1 MNLLQTTQTA
11 IGVNDLS
18 AAKSANNS
26 ISANFSAGQLSVTG
40 TTGGD
45 SITISRNAAG
55 TIQINGG
62 AVKVQGGVP
71 TVANTTSIT
80 AYGREGA
87 DTILLDE
94 SNGALPAATLF
105 GGAGNDT
112 LGGGSGAD
120 KLYGQADNDTLM
132 GRAGNDLLFG
142 GSGDDVLVGG
152 DGNDMLYGEDGN
164 DRLVWN
170 PGDDSDL
177 FEGGAGSD
185 TAEVHGGNGTEVFT
199 LTANGTR
206 VRFDRIDPAPFALD
220 IGSTEQMVLNMNG
233 GDDQFSATGNLAAL
247 IGVSVDGGA
256 GNDTILGSNGAD
268 TLLGG
273 DGNDF
278 VDGNQGNDTVVL
290 GAGDDIF
297 GWDPGD
303 GSDTVD
309 GGVGIDTLRFNG
321 SNIGEQIALSA
332 GTTGGARLTRDIGV
346 ITTQLANMERIDL
359 ATSGGTDTVTLAD
372 LTGTGVQQV
381 NVALAAFGG
390 GGDAAIDTVVANG
403 GAASDT
409 ITVSGDAA
417 GVAVL
422 GLAAQ
427 VLVTGAD
434 ATDNLVVNGG
444 AGSDTMNASA
454 LVPSA
459 MRVTLDGGAN
469 DDTLI
474 GSFAADTL
482 LGGDGNDL
490 FVWNPGHGNDTVEGQ
505 DGSND
510 VLRFTGSNIGEAVGL
525 YANGGRVLLNR
536 DVAAVTLDVNGV
548 ERIEL
553 ALAGGSDAVT
563 IGDLTGT
570 GVGQVRVDLSAFGG
584 GSDGVADT
592 IIFSG
597 SSAAETLTLATGATG
612 GVVVANGTT
621 QLEVV
626 GADAALD
633 QLTVYAG
640 LGDDTV
646 DASALSAGSIGLNI
660 QGGLGID
667 TITGSQG
674 NDVITGGDGNDVVA
688 MAGGDDLFVWNPGDD
703 SDTVNGGTGF
713 DTLRVSGANIA
724 ETINIGA
731 LGDAAHFTRDI
742 ATVAIDA
749 RDVEVLRFTAAG
761 GSDTIIVGDLTSTAV
776 ERVEIDLGTFGGV
789 ADGVQDIVK
798 LSGTAGDDMIQ
809 IVGDG
814 SGVWV
819 FGLGADV
826 YIEHFDAG
834 VDSLLIEGLGGND
847 VIQADGMAL
856 GTMYLVADG
865 GDGDDV
871 LLGSAG
877 VDALFGGDGN
887 DVLLGGPGS
896 DWLDGGTGDNIVIQ
910 D

>member
-1 MNLLQTTQTA
+1 
-11 IGVNDLS
+11 
-18 AAKSANNS
+18 
-26 ISANFSAGQLSVTG
+26 
-40 TTGGD
+40 
-45 SITISRNAAG
+45 
-55 TIQINGG
+55 
-62 AVKVQGGVP
+62 
-71 TVANTTSIT
+71 SIT

-132 GRAGNDLLFG
+132 GRGGSDLLFG

-170 PGDDSDL
+170 QGDDSDL

-185 TAEVHGGNGTEVFT
+185 TAEVNGGNGNEVFA

-206 VRFDRIDPAPFALD
+206 VRFDRVDPAPFALD
-220 IGSTEQMVLNMNG
+220 IGSTEQVVVNMNG
-233 GDDQFSATGNLAAL
+233 GDDQFSATGNLAVL

-278 VDGNQGNDTVVL
+278 VDGNQGNDTIAL
-290 GAGDDIF
+290 GAGDDVV

-309 GGVGIDTLRFNG
+309 GGVGNDTLRFNG
-321 SNIGEQIALSA
+321 SSIGEQIAVGA
-332 GTTGGARLTRDIGV
+332 GSNGGARLTRDIGV
-346 ITTQLANMERIDL
+346 ITTQLAGMERIDL
-359 ATSGGTDTVTLAD
+359 AVSGGTDTVTLAD
-372 LTGTGVQQV
+372 LAGTGVQQV

-390 GGDAAIDTVVANG
+390 GGDAAIDNVIAHG
-403 GAASDT
+403 GAAAET
-409 ITVSGDAA
+409 IGVSGDAA
-417 GVAVL
+417 GVAVS

-427 VLVTGAD
+427 VLVSGAE

-444 AGSDTMNASA
+444 AGNDTMNASA
-454 LVPSA
+454 LVPGT

-474 GSFAADTL
+474 GSLAADTL
-482 LGGDGNDL
+482 IGGAGDDAI
-490 FVWNPGHGNDTVEGQ
+490 VWNPGHGNDTVEGQ
-505 DGSND
+505 DGHD
-510 VLRFTGSNIGEAVGL
+510 VVRFTGANVNESVGL
-525 YANGGRVLLNR
+525 YANGSRVLLSR
-536 DVAAVTLDVNGV
+536 DVAAVTLDINGV
-548 ERIEL
+548 ERVEL
-553 ALAGGSDAVT
+553 ALAGGSDAVS
-563 IGDLTGT
+563 IGDLSGT
-570 GVGQVRVDLSAFGG
+570 GVAQVRVDLSASAG

-592 IIFSG
+592 VTFGG
-597 SSAAETLTLATGATG
+597 SSVAETLTLATSATA

-633 QLTVYAG
+633 QLTVHAG

-646 DASALSAGSIGLNI
+646 DASALGAGTIGLTI
-660 QGGLGID
+660 HGGLGID

-674 NDVITGGDGNDVVA
+674 DDVVTGGDGNDVVS

-724 ETINIGA
+724 ETITLSA
-731 LGDAAHFTRDI
+731 VGDAAHFTRDI

-761 GSDTIIVGDLTSTAV
+761 GTDSILVGDLTSTAV

-798 LSGTAGDDMIQ
+798 LSGTAGDDVVQ

-856 GTMYLVADG
+856 GTMNLVADG

-871 LLGSAG
+871 LIGSAG
-877 VDALFGGDGN
+877 VDALFGGEGN

-896 DWLDGGTGDNIVIQ
+896 DWLDGGAGDNIVIQ